1 MAASLA
7 ENFDEF
13 FEIKLADTQDLK
25 NESYKIRHTVY
36 AQELGWEPISPNEM
50 EIDECDP
57 YAFSI
62 LLVHKRTGKFAGTAR
77 LVIPPSSKPDS
88 KLPFELHC
96 AESLNRDIVDPDTIK
111 RGSFGEISRLSVPN
125 QFRRRVS
132 ENNQPFVLN
141 ESSVGDIF
149 SEQERRNFPNI
160 AIGLYLGVIAMVN
173 MCNHSHMFVV
183 VEPRLNKR
191 LRRLGLHFQQ
201 CGEDMDYHGVRALFC
216 LERKDFTKNLN
227 AEVFEL
233 YKLLE
238 QQLQKQMTFHP
249 YTENSE
255 ILYPHVSK

>member
-36 AQELGWEPISPNEM
+36 AQELGWEPISPNGM

-111 RGSFGEISRLSVPN
+111 RGSFSEISRLSVPN

-141 ESSVGDIF
+141 ESLGGDIF

-191 LRRLGLHFQQ
+191 LRLARAEEDARIMDRPGTPQDLAPIVAFLLSDMTTWIRGTNIPADGGMSSNILCEMHGL
-201 CGEDMDYHGVRALFC
+201 
-216 LERKDFTKNLN
+216 
-227 AEVFEL
+227 
-233 YKLLE
+233 
-238 QQLQKQMTFHP
+238 
-249 YTENSE
+249 S
-255 ILYPHVSK
+255 S